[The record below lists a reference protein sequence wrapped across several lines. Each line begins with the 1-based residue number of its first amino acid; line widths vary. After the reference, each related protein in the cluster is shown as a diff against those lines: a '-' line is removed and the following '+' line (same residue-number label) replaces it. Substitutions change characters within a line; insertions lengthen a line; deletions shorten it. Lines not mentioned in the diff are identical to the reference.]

1 MHLSGPAWCNSE
13 TEIQFHVSFMSKHML
28 WDWDWY
34 YAEFDQRLFYAR
46 IFDYATTIISC
57 VLSLLIS
64 LNAVKLI
71 CNMTGQNKHISFNQ
85 LL

>member
-13 TEIQFHVSFMSKHML
+13 TEIQFHPSLMSKHML

-34 YAEFDQRLFYAR
+34 YAEFTQRVFDAR
-46 IFDYATTIISC
+46 IFDYATAITSY

-64 LNAVKLI
+64 LNAVKHI
-71 CNMTGQNKHISFNQ
+71 CNMTGQNEHISFIQ